1 MTLNQAPHYEAIGHC
16 VFLKEKIKSRIE
28 FLEYRLSI
36 IHELGIAPSYFFG
49 NKPQISIHEIIIDH
63 VEKLANETKDIYSDI
78 YRSAVEY
85 NKWAELAGYEAITIL
100 YDQKDKPLLE
110 NE

>member
-1 MTLNQAPHYEAIGHC
+1 MKENNKSYYEAIGRC

-28 FLEYRLSI
+28 ALDNRLSR
-36 IHELGIAPSYFFG
+36 IHELGIAPSYFCG
-49 NKPQISIHEIIIDH
+49 DKPEISIHEIIIDY
-63 VEKLANETKDIYSDI
+63 VEKLATDTKYIYADI

-85 NKWAELAGYEAITIL
+85 NKWAELAGYETITIL
-100 YDQKDKPLLE
+100 YDQKEKPLLE